1 MRAAPASDD
10 EVVFDDFELALEVND
25 DSKFDFCNYFVKPG
39 EKEAKGAKG
48 ESEQKIA
55 TFCLLQV
62 TMSSKRVNPQ
72 LNVMIKIEIISVSM
86 KIVIISIIMVTKWK
100 KVETTSTSVSKH
112 KYKHRPNH
120 FQSELEKV

>member
-25 DSKFDFCNYFVKPG
+25 DSKFDFCNIWPPG
-39 EKEAKGAKG
+39 EKEAEGAKS
-48 ESEQKIA
+48 ESKQKIA

-86 KIVIISIIMVTKWK
+86 KIFI
-100 KVETTSTSVSKH
+100 TSVIMMI
-112 KYKHRPNH
+112 
-120 FQSELEKV
+120 